1 MIKTY
6 EKYKSSRITWIGN
19 IPIHWMLT
27 KTKFCSSFRMGQ
39 TILKEELI
47 EDGEYPVFSATEGDH
62 YFGRTNNPSFILEVG
77 DIVIPA
83 RGNSIGHIA
92 LVHEAA
98 VSTQTTI
105 ANFINKKKINSHYLF
120 YFYKGF
126 RKTLF
131 HYDNTAIPQVTVD
144 QVKQNPVLL
153 PPFEEQTKIVQYL
166 DHQTNI
172 IDQLIQKKEKLIE
185 LLKEKRQTVINEA
198 VTKGLNPNA
207 KMKDSGIEWLGEVP
221 GHWSV
226 SFLKRFCLKIT
237 DGAHFSPKTEFEG
250 RNYISVKDVD
260 EFGNIDLINCKKISQ
275 ADFDDLVRNGCQPAK
290 KDVLLTKDGTIGRAA
305 VVKDENDFV
314 ALSSL
319 GIITPDERKLDSDYL
334 RFFLISGINVEQMFS
349 LIAGAALT
357 RLTIEKMKHLVI
369 TIPPINE
376 QREIISRLEIKVVG
390 FDNSIEKISI
400 QIEKLKEYRQTIIS
414 EAVTGKIDLR
424 QWQPKKQQVS

>member
-1 MIKTY
+1 M
-6 EKYKSSRITWIGN
+6 
-19 IPIHWMLT
+19 
-27 KTKFCSSFRMGQ
+27 
-39 TILKEELI
+39 
-47 EDGEYPVFSATEGDH
+47 
-62 YFGRTNNPSFILEVG
+62 
-77 DIVIPA
+77 
-83 RGNSIGHIA
+83 
-92 LVHEAA
+92 
-98 VSTQTTI
+98 
-105 ANFINKKKINSHYLF
+105 
-120 YFYKGF
+120 
-126 RKTLF
+126 
-131 HYDNTAIPQVTVD
+131 
-144 QVKQNPVLL
+144 
-153 PPFEEQTKIVQYL
+153 
-166 DHQTNI
+166 
-172 IDQLIQKKEKLIE
+172 
-185 LLKEKRQTVINEA
+185 
-198 VTKGLNPNA
+198 
-207 KMKDSGIEWLGEVP
+207 
-221 GHWSV
+221 
-226 SFLKRFCLKIT
+226 
-237 DGAHFSPKTEFEG
+237 
-250 RNYISVKDVD
+250 DV
-260 EFGNIDLINCKKISQ
+260 N
-275 ADFDDLVRNGCQPAK
+275 QPK